1 MAQSKPQPFQNF
13 GSALKQLREK
23 KSKSQAEVSGA
34 VEIDQNKLISF
45 ETGEDRPTED
55 ILFLLIQHFNLQDKE
70 AQELWRLAGYNNQGN
85 DDAQYFMNDE
95 IGEARQTRSVSIS
108 QEDAKIV
115 YTDMI
120 QVMVNNYGVILN
132 FMQGAGVNDQPLA
145 VARVGMSKQHAL
157 SVLEVLKKT
166 LAQAD
171 ELNSQKSTPTTRK
184 HLSSGSQKQ
193 E

>member
-1 MAQSKPQPFQNF
+1 M
-13 GSALKQLREK
+13 
-23 KSKSQAEVSGA
+23 
-34 VEIDQNKLISF
+34 
-45 ETGEDRPTED
+45 
-55 ILFLLIQHFNLQDKE
+55 LIQHFNLQDKE

>member
-1 MAQSKPQPFQNF
+1 MGQEKPQPFLSF

-23 KSKSQAEVSGA
+23 TSKSQAEVSGA
-34 VEIDQNKLISF
+34 VEIDQGRLMSF
-45 ETGEDRPTED
+45 ETGETRPSED
-55 ILFLLIQHFNLQDKE
+55 ILFLLIQHFNLQDAE
-70 AQELWRLAGYNNQGN
+70 AQELWRLAGYTKKDNEG
-85 DDAQYFMNDE
+85 AQYFMNDE
-95 IGEARQTRSVSIS
+95 VGEAKETRTVSIS

-145 VARVGMSKQHAL
+145 VARVGMSKEHAR

-166 LAQAD
+166 LDQAD
-171 ELNSQKSTPTTRK
+171 STSTHNNKSTKQK
-184 HLSSGSQKQ
+184 HLPPGSQKQ